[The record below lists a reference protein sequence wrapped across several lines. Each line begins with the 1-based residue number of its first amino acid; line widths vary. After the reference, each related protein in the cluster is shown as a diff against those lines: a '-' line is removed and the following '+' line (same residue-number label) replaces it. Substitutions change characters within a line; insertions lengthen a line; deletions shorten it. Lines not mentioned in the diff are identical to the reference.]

1 MIPRTVLPFSGMLW
15 QTALMSTTSSVHPFA
30 GKIFYCWIRW
40 SIICLRLLPFPNTV
54 CMPPLCRTVSGF
66 STIRVKS
73 PGTAIITLC
82 GRNGNF
88 SSKSG
93 ITSIPMPGSSGTDN
107 TGDDSG
113 YQCYHLHLQ
122 YSKRASAADRY
133 RRSVPDAPRKT
144 ILMPSV
150 DILIP
155 QSSSHLRYQYP
166 VLQVRRQ

>member
-30 GKIFYCWIRW
+30 GKIFCCWIRW

-54 CMPPLCRTVSGF
+54 CMPPLCRTVFGF

-73 PGTAIITLC
+73 PGTAIICTMTWNL
-82 GRNGNF
+82 
-88 SSKSG
+88 SG
-93 ITSIPMPGSSGTDN
+93 GTMQKIPVLSGSSGTDN
-107 TGDDSG
+107 TGNDSG